1 MSLRFGTGSVSFS
14 LDEAG
19 EALVRQWIDTTFPG
33 VIDRVTQATEAVHW
47 QAVGRSPVK
56 TGRFRASFQ
65 REVQVAPDLSRVRG
79 RCFNESEY
87 GRFVKSPK
95 LPGTGSAFVELLRK
109 PMEIEGRAVVED
121 LRSLIERTM
130 GDR

>member
-1 MSLRFGTGSVSFS
+1 MRLTFGHGSVSFVT
-14 LDEAG
+14 DELG
-19 EALVRQWIDTTFPG
+19 EDIARRWLEAAMPG
-33 VIDRVTQATEAVHW
+33 AVDRVTQGVEAVHW
-47 QAVGRSPVK
+47 QAVARSPVK
-56 TGRFRASFQ
+56 TGRFRASLQ
-65 REVQVAPDLSRVRG
+65 REVKVAPDLSSIRG
-79 RCFNESEY
+79 RTFNDIEY